1 MGASPRPKTR
11 ATLVRTWIVVGV
23 FVALLAYVLLV
34 EAKREP
40 QPNRMSGAEDV
51 TPTPIPLLQFDP
63 GDLAAVQWSDA
74 RATAEPRA
82 LRVERRGDEWIL
94 IDLATRSETRL
105 DDPKDIL
112 FTFED
117 LAHLE
122 AREVLAGS
130 EGDLAAYGL
139 EPAALVVTVETR
151 SGEEAR
157 IEVGR
162 ETPDGTAFYV
172 RQSDDPQVYLVYH
185 YKLAPFFEWLDA
197 PPYAREGDV
206 FVTVASTPPDSA
218 GD

>member
-1 MGASPRPKTR
+1 MGASPGSKTR
-11 ATLVRTWIVVGV
+11 LTLIRTWIVVGV

-40 QPNRMSGAEDV
+40 RRMFGAEDV

-74 RATAEPRA
+74 RTGEEPRA
-82 LRVERRGDEWIL
+82 LRVERRGEEWIL
-94 IDLATRSETRL
+94 IDLATGSETRL
-105 DDPKDIL
+105 DDPANLL

-117 LAHLE
+117 LTRLQ
-122 AREVLAGS
+122 ARRVLAES
-130 EGDLAAYGL
+130 EGRALDLAAYGL
-139 EPAALVVTVETR
+139 EPAALVVIVETR

-162 ETPDGTAFYV
+162 ETPDGTSFYV
-172 RQSDDPQVYLVYH
+172 RRPGDPQVYLVYH

-197 PPYAREGDV
+197 PPYA
-206 FVTVASTPPDSA
+206 VASTPPA
-218 GD
+218 GGGG